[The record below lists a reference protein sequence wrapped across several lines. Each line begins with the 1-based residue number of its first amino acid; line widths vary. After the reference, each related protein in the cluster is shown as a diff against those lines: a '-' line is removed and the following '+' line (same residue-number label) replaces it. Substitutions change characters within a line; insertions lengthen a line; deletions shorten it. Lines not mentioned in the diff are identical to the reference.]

1 MLWTDSDEIFRTC
14 PKWDKEEVI
23 RFGLDPDHCLD
34 LLDPGI
40 FKRNMDEIFI
50 KCLKWDK
57 EQSVKNTI
65 SMLMLG
71 SKLRNYFME

>member
-1 MLWTDSDEIFRTC
+1 MLWRDSDEIFRTC

-40 FKRNMDEIFI
+40 FKETWMKFSLN
-50 KCLKWDK
+50 
-57 EQSVKNTI
+57 V
-65 SMLMLG
+65 
-71 SKLRNYFME
+71 